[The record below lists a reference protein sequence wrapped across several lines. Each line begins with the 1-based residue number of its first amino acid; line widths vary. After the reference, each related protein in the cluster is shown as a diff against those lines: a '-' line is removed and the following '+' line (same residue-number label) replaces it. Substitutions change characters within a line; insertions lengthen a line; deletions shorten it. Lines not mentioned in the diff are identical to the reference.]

1 MMDSQQRF
9 LFLLKTHGA
18 LSTQRVG
25 EKLGM
30 TKEAARQMLH
40 KLAGDGSV
48 RSTTSATGVGRPQ
61 KVWELTDQAQALF
74 PDTHSELTVQLIEH
88 IRQVFGEAGLKQ
100 IILAQEAATLH
111 HYRSRIQEQDPLL
124 TKVQKLAE
132 IRAEEGYMA
141 QWEETEDGFLLVENH
156 CPICAAATA
165 CQGFCQAE
173 MSTFQAILGAEV
185 SIERT
190 DHIVSGARRCA
201 YRIKSAHHSA

>member
-1 MMDSQQRF
+1 MDSQQRF

-40 KLAGDGSV
+40 KLADEGSV
-48 RSTTSATGVGRPQ
+48 QNTTNPTGVGRPQ
-61 KVWELTDQAQALF
+61 KVWQLTDKAQSLF
-74 PDTHSELTVQLIEH
+74 PDTHGELTVQLIEH
-88 IRQVFGEAGLKQ
+88 IRQVFGEGGLNR
-100 IILAQEAATLH
+100 IIYARETATHEL
-111 HYRSRIQEQDPLL
+111 YRQLIPAQDPLAD
-124 TKVQKLAE
+124 KVRKLAK
-132 IRAEEGYMA
+132 IRADEGYMA
-141 QWEETEDGFLLVENH
+141 RWEKTESGFLLIEDH

-173 MSTFQAILGAEV
+173 MSTFQAILGPDV

-201 YRIKSAHHSA
+201 YRVITSTTSA